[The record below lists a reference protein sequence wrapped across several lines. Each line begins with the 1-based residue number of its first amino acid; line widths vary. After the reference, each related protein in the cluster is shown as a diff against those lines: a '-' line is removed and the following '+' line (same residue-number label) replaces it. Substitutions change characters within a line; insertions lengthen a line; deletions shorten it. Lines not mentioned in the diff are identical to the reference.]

1 MKKKIL
7 FIMITL
13 ALFSCLN
20 AQDSVQTYIEYDLG
34 YDNFK
39 FDENKCYYENITGL
53 LVGNYYY
60 PKSLIF
66 DLTFDFPY
74 IKALNS
80 ENAKETLILK
90 NKDLCIVY
98 YTDENRNINYPFFIG
113 IAENSNK
120 RILTGQFI
128 KSSGN
133 FVEKDKEYSPDKLFS
148 LILNNPWVE
157 NSSDYG
163 IGEYLEFDL
172 AGFSGERYLKANGF
186 YIINGFVSISNQS
199 LYEKN
204 TRIKTIKII
213 DLKTKEEW
221 IQELEDTPNPQ
232 FIDCKGHEGNSIR
245 IIIQDVY
252 PGTLW
257 KDTCISGIILAR

>member
-1 MKKKIL
+1 
-7 FIMITL
+7 MITL

-53 LVGNYYY
+53 LIGNYYY

-98 YTDENRNINYPFFIG
+98 YDDENRNVNYPFFIG

-172 AGFSGERYLKANGF
+172 AGFSGERYLKATGF

-257 KDTCISGIILAR
+257 KDTCISGIILAK

>member
-1 MKKKIL
+1 MKKIM
-7 FIMITL
+7 FIMIIL
-13 ALFSCLN
+13 SLVFCLY
-20 AQDSVQTYIEYDLG
+20 AQKTIQKYIEYDLG

-39 FDENKCYYENITGL
+39 FDEKKCYYENITGL
-53 LVGNYYY
+53 TVGSYFY
-60 PKSLIF
+60 PQN
-66 DLTFDFPY
+66 LTFELNMDSPY
-74 IKALNS
+74 IHAFDSQSKKEAL
-80 ENAKETLILK
+80 IIK
-90 NKDLCIVY
+90 NEDLCIVY

-113 IAENSNK
+113 IEENSNK
-120 RILTGQFI
+120 RILNGQSI
-128 KSSGN
+128 KSSSN
-133 FVEKDKEYSPDKLFS
+133 FVEKGKEYSPDKLFS

-172 AGFSGERYLKANGF
+172 AGFSGERYLKATGF

-204 TRIKTIKII
+204 TRIKTIKIV

-257 KDTCISGIILAR
+257 KDTCISGIVLAK

>member
-1 MKKKIL
+1 MKKIM
-7 FIMITL
+7 FIMIIL
-13 ALFSCLN
+13 SLLFCLY
-20 AQDSVQTYIEYDLG
+20 AQKPIQKYIEYDLG

-39 FDENKCYYENITGL
+39 FDEKKCYYENITGL
-53 LVGNYYY
+53 TVGSYFY
-60 PKSLIF
+60 PQN
-66 DLTFDFPY
+66 LTFELNMDSPY
-74 IKALNS
+74 IHAFDSQSKKEAL
-80 ENAKETLILK
+80 IIK
-90 NKDLCIVY
+90 NEDLCIVY

-113 IAENSNK
+113 IEENSNK
-120 RILTGQFI
+120 RILNGQSI
-128 KSSGN
+128 KSSSN
-133 FVEKDKEYSPDKLFS
+133 FVEKGKEYSPDKLFS

-172 AGFSGERYLKANGF
+172 AGFSGEKYLAANGF

-257 KDTCISGIILAR
+257 KDTCISGIILAK